1 MPTMTFRMAA
11 LCFFLMLGLAA
22 AGNAAD
28 SRQGLFVSGDN
39 DSSPAVPAPV
49 LGATVEVKVTGII
62 ARTKVTQI
70 FKNVSNDWVEGI
82 YIFPLPADAAVD
94 TLRMKVGSRTILG
107 AIQDKDAARQTYAAA
122 KQQGVKASLVEQ
134 QRPDVFTTAVAHI
147 GPGETVEV
155 SIELQQ
161 VVRWELG
168 RFNLRFP
175 MVVAPHPE
183 AAAAPVRRRLW
194 LPPVLRRGSAP
205 VNPFAFHADLN
216 PGFPLAKVESP
227 SHAITVVKGKQY
239 RYAVDLAQGI
249 APADSDLVLEW
260 TPAVGREPRAVY
272 YSEEVNGE
280 RYSLLMVMPPDAPG
294 AAASRLPRE
303 TVFIIDTSGSMS
315 GTSIEQARQA
325 LLFGLSKL
333 RSTDWFNVVRFSS
346 SATSVFPESVP
357 ATPAA
362 LETARRFVGG
372 LNADGGTTMLPALQ
386 IAFRKPAPAG
396 LVPQVIFATDGQID
410 DEPQVV
416 DFLRTSLGS
425 RRLFPIAIGSA
436 PNAPLLSRLA
446 ALGRG
451 SFTAINSVGNV
462 AMAMGSLFSQL
473 EAPMLQGID
482 VQWSDPAAE
491 AWPARVPDLYLGDPL
506 VVTAKSAA
514 DAGPVSVSGRR
525 GGDRG
530 DTWQD
535 SFPAAADVKG
545 AGIDKLW
552 ARKKIEAL
560 TASLQDGASPSEV
573 QQAITGLGLRH
584 HLVTSYTSLVAVDDQ
599 ATAPSGLQPIRKVVP
614 VNPPR
619 DTAVV
624 QPGAVED
631 VITVTAE
638 SPLLDERRISTGA
651 TVTQAELQKIPTT
664 RDPWEVLQATPGVL
678 TDRIN
683 VGYDESGQPP
693 QYVGP
698 GAGGDQAVWSED
710 RERIAE
716 MVPLGPSPSYYD
728 FDGFEELRTT
738 LLEAEAKA
746 LCEEVQREGWKGLT
760 LERALRAAPSQEEA
774 LVKANAAGLLR
785 GFVALLLRGKSCTEP
800 PADVLAE
807 AKEYSRRFGLPSS
820 GKLPRP

>member
-1 MPTMTFRMAA
+1 MHTMMIRLAA
-11 LCFFLMLGLAA
+11 LCFFLMLGLVA

-28 SRQGLFVSGDN
+28 NRQGLFVNGKDGS
-39 DSSPAVPAPV
+39 VPAPV

-70 FKNVSNDWVEGI
+70 FKNISNDWVEGI
-82 YIFPLPADAAVD
+82 YIFPLSADAAVD
-94 TLRMKVGSRTILG
+94 TLRMKVGNRTILG
-107 AIQDKDAARQTYAAA
+107 AIQTKEKARQTYAAA

-155 SIELQQ
+155 AIELQQ

-175 MVVAPHPE
+175 MVVAPHRE
-183 AAAAPVRRRLW
+183 EGAAAGRRRLW
-194 LPPVLRRGSAP
+194 LPPVLRRGAAP
-205 VNPFAFHADLN
+205 INPFAFHADLN

-227 SHAITVVKGKQY
+227 SHAITVAKGKQLH
-239 RYAVDLAQGI
+239 YAVDLAQGI

-294 AAASRLPRE
+294 IAASRLPRE
-303 TVFIIDTSGSMS
+303 TTFIIDTSGSMS

-325 LLFGLSKL
+325 LLFGLTKL
-333 RSTDWFNVVRFSS
+333 RPTDWFNVVRFSS

-357 ATPAA
+357 ATPSA
-362 LETARRFVGG
+362 LETARRFVGS
-372 LNADGGTTMLPALQ
+372 LTSDGGTTMLPALQ
-386 IAFRKPAPAG
+386 IAFHKPAPAG

-462 AMAMGSLFSQL
+462 ASAMGALFSQL

-514 DAGPVSVSGRR
+514 DAGPVTVSGHR
-525 GGDRG
+525 GDG

-584 HLVTSYTSLVAVDDQ
+584 HLVTDYTSLVAVDDQ

-614 VNPPR
+614 VNPAR
-619 DTAVV
+619 NAAAV
-624 QPGAVED
+624 QPEQVED

-638 SPLLDERRISTGA
+638 SPLLDERRISVGA
-651 TVTQAELQKIPTT
+651 TVSQAELEKIPTT
-664 RDPWEVLQATPGVL
+664 RDPWEVLQTAPGVL
-678 TDRIN
+678 ADRIN
-683 VGYDESGQPP
+683 VGGSESGQQT

-698 GAGGDQAVWSED
+698 GAGGDQAVGSVD
-710 RERIAE
+710 GAVLTD
-716 MVPLGPSPSYYD
+716 MKALGSSPDYYD

-738 LLEAEAKA
+738 LLEAEARA

-760 LERALRAAPSQEEA
+760 LERALRTASSQEEA
-774 LVKANAAGLLR
+774 LVKADAAGLLR
-785 GFVALLLRGKSCTEP
+785 GFVALLLRGRSCTEP

-807 AKEYSRRFGLPSS
+807 AKEYSRRFGTP
-820 GKLPRP
+820 

>member
-1 MPTMTFRMAA
+1 MAA
-11 LCFFLMLGLAA
+11 LCFFLMLGLVT

-28 SRQGLFVSGDN
+28 TNRQGLFFNGKA
-39 DSSPAVPAPV
+39 DSAPAVPAPV

-70 FKNVSNDWVEGI
+70 FKNVSRDWVEGI

-94 TLRMKVGSRTILG
+94 TLRMKVGNRTILG
-107 AIQDKDAARQTYAAA
+107 AIQTKEKARQTYAAA

-155 SIELQQ
+155 AIELQQ

-183 AAAAPVRRRLW
+183 EAAAPSRRRLW

-205 VNPFAFHADLN
+205 INPFAFHADLN
-216 PGFPLAKVESP
+216 PGFPLATVESP
-227 SHAITVVKGKQY
+227 SHAITVAKGKQFH
-239 RYAVDLAQGI
+239 YAVDLTQGI

-260 TPAVGREPRAVY
+260 TPAVGSEPRAVY

-294 AAASRLPRE
+294 IAASRLPRE
-303 TVFIIDTSGSMS
+303 TTFIIDTSGSMS

-325 LLFGLSKL
+325 LLFGLTKL
-333 RSTDWFNVVRFSS
+333 RPTDWFNVVRFSS

-357 ATPAA
+357 ATPSA

-372 LNADGGTTMLPALQ
+372 LTSDGGTTMLPALQ

-451 SFTAINSVGNV
+451 SFTAINSIGNV
-462 AMAMGSLFSQL
+462 ASAMGALFSQL

-514 DAGPVSVSGRR
+514 DAGPVTVSGQR
-525 GGDRG
+525 GGNRDNA
-530 DTWQD
+530 WQD
-535 SFPAAADVKG
+535 SFPAAAEVKS

-560 TASLQDGASPSEV
+560 TASLQDGASPAEV
-573 QQAITGLGLRH
+573 RQNIAELGLRH
-584 HLVTSYTSLVAVDDQ
+584 HLVTEYTSLVAVDDQ

-619 DTAVV
+619 NTAAV
-624 QPGAVED
+624 QPAGADED

-638 SPLLDERRISTGA
+638 SPLLDERRISSSA
-651 TVTQAELQKIPTT
+651 TVSQADLEKIPTT
-664 RDPWEVLQATPGVL
+664 RGVPA
-678 TDRIN
+678 DRIN
-683 VGYDESGQPP
+683 VGGNESGPQI

-698 GAGGDQAVWSED
+698 PPDGDMALWSVDGAVVTDVKA
-710 RERIAE
+710 
-716 MVPLGPSPSYYD
+716 LGPSPSYYD
-728 FDGFEELRTT
+728 FDEFEELRTT

-746 LCEEVQREGWKGLT
+746 LCETVQREGWKGLT
-760 LERALRAAPSQEEA
+760 LERALAAAPSQEEA

-785 GFVALLLRGKSCTEP
+785 GFVALLLHGKSCTEP
-800 PADVLAE
+800 PAEVLAE
-807 AKEYSRRFGLPSS
+807 AKEYSRRFR
-820 GKLPRP
+820 RPASDRLQKP